1 MESIFN
7 GAPNQ
12 ITHHGDMA
20 NVYNQQVYEGLNSD
34 GENIQLSS
42 AGFIT
47 FANGGTSRNSQTF
60 DKFAI
65 PVFNW

>member
-1 MESIFN
+1 
-7 GAPNQ
+7 
-12 ITHHGDMA
+12 MA
-20 NVYNQQVYEGLNSD
+20 NVYNQQVYEGINSA

-47 FANGGTSRNSQTF
+47 FNNGGTSRNDQTF